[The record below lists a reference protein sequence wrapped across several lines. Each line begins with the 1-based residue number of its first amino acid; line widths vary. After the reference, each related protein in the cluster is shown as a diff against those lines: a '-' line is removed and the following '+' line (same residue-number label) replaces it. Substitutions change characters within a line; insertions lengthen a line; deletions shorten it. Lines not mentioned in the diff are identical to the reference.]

1 MEGGFKGGIAFF
13 HVRCVRLPV
22 VTQRGI
28 NPYSYEDSRRVVGRL
43 SGTIAHSYRAAALP
57 DNRPTENKRLTNNLL
72 KHNTLDPFLISVVS
86 LDSHNREKKRVVLV
100 VGAGNLP
107 LYLPLR
113 LLTCSKNTYEC
124 L

>member
-13 HVRCVRLPV
+13 HVRCVRLPYD
-22 VTQRGI
+22 TQRGI
-28 NPYSYEDSRRVVGRL
+28 NPHSYEDSRRVVGRL

-72 KHNTLDPFLISVVS
+72 KHNTLDPFLISVVC
-86 LDSHNREKKRVVLV
+86 LDLRNREKKRVVLV
-100 VGAGNLP
+100 VVPGNLP
-107 LYLPLR
+107 LCLPLR
-113 LLTCSKNTYEC
+113 LLIYSKNIYAC